1 MGSRHF
7 SVGCKLHLRS
17 THRRPHSVQGRSI
30 FSDTLTMDESFPGLF
45 STESKDGAAEST
57 EEIVGQF
64 SHKLNNITATILG
77 KAQLAKL
84 AVTQGKISDPGGK
97 LMAALEAIEAAVA
110 RIGESVAMLDA
121 LPGMKKE

>member
-1 MGSRHF
+1 M
-7 SVGCKLHLRS
+7 L
-17 THRRPHSVQGRSI
+17 SVQGCSF

-97 LMAALEAIEAAVA
+97 LVSALEAIEAAVA
-110 RIGESVAMLDA
+110 KIGESVAMLDA